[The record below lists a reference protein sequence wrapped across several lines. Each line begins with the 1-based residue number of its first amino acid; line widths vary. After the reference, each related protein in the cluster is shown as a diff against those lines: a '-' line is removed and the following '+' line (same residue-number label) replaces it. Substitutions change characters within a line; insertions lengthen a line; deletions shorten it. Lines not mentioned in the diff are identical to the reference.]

1 MALLGMDVD
10 EVERIGHDLIN
21 NQHAMLDNV
30 LRAISGH
37 VSSLPGIWHG
47 SDSQQFIQLWESNH
61 KPALSALMESVAQLG
76 NTAIRQAGD
85 QRAVANS

>member
-21 NQHAMLDNV
+21 TQVKLLENV
-30 LRAISGH
+30 LNAINGH
-37 VSSLPGIWHG
+37 VGHLPGIWHG
-47 SDSQQFIQLWESNH
+47 NDSNQFIQLWESTH
-61 KPALSALMESVAQLG
+61 KPALNTLMEHINLLG
-76 NTAIRQAGD
+76 QAAIRQAGD